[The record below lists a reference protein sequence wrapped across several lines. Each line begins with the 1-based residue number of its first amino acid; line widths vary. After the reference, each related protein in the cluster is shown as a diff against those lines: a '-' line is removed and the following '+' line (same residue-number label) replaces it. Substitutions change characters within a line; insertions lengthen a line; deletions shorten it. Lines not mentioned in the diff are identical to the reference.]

1 MGTVAGLEGT
11 VLRFSGFEL
20 DSERA
25 ELLAP
30 DGRTIRLR
38 PKTLEILRLLAGNAG
53 RVLSKQQL
61 MEAAWPNVHV
71 GEDSLFQCIREI
83 RTALGDDKRQVVRV
97 ISGRGYLFQAEVTG
111 AQVTEAG
118 VTEVAAP
125 VAPEIAPLGQPEPAA
140 PDTTAAVA
148 TNSEPAKR
156 FFDFSRRRIA
166 FASVAGLAILC
177 TAVAVWMLR
186 PGLIFARGPATI
198 AVMPIA
204 DASNDP
210 IVAQMAA
217 DVSGR
222 LTDGLAKIEN
232 IRVLAPET
240 AAPKA
245 DFVVKG
251 ELQKSEQAWTIRT
264 RMTNPATGEVTWTAS
279 YQVNPADTDLQMQQ
293 SRLAA
298 GVGHALALRIN
309 ELLNGD
315 TRSAAKNK
323 VVIEQ
328 ATAHINQTS
337 PERFQAAQAMLEKAL
352 AEDPGNVEVQ
362 VALAAL
368 LMRGVQMVWLS
379 PAEREAAESK
389 AEALL
394 QQTLRAKPNYIP
406 AHEAYCRFLNATNQ
420 FSASLVACAK
430 ALSFDPWNGIA
441 LYHVGLAQIQTGR
454 FEDALATFKQADRF
468 DTPQV
473 SRWTWMIGAGWAN
486 MLMGRAED
494 AVPWLQKSIAI
505 TAASGRTHMLLA
517 AAYQQ
522 LGKTDEAR
530 AAMQKGRELR
540 PGSTVRNV
548 PTPTKNSS
556 PIYIEAAE
564 RIMQLMV
571 AAGLPES

>member
-1 MGTVAGLEGT
+1 

-25 ELLAP
+25 ELRRP
-30 DGRTIRLR
+30 DGETVKLR

-61 MEAAWPNVHV
+61 MDAAWPNVHV

-111 AQVTEAG
+111 AQATEAG

-125 VAPEIAPLGQPEPAA
+125 EIAPVSQPERAS
-140 PDTTAAVA
+140 PDTTVAVA
-148 TNSEPAKR
+148 TTREPAKR
-156 FFDFSRRRIA
+156 LFDFSRRRIA
-166 FASVAGLAILC
+166 FAFVAGLAILC

-186 PGLIFARGPATI
+186 PGLIFARGPTSI

-210 IVAQMAA
+210 LVARMAA

-240 AAPKA
+240 GAPKA
-245 DFVVKG
+245 DFVLKG

-264 RMTNPATGEVTWTAS
+264 RMTNTATSEVTWTAS
-279 YQVNPADTDLQMQQ
+279 YQVNPSDTDLQMLQ

-309 ELLNGD
+309 ELLNAD
-315 TRSAAKNK
+315 TRSAAKSK

-352 AEDPGNVEVQ
+352 AEDPGNVAIQ
-362 VALAAL
+362 VTLAAL
-368 LMRGVQMVWLS
+368 LMRGVQMVWLA
-379 PAEREAAESK
+379 PAERDQAETK

-420 FSASLVACAK
+420 FSASLVACAR

-441 LYHVGLAQIQTGR
+441 LFHVGLGQIQTGR

-473 SRWTWMIGAGWAN
+473 SRWTWMVGAGWAN

-494 AVPWLQKSIAI
+494 AVPWLQQSIAI

-522 LGKTDEAR
+522 LGRTDEAR
-530 AAMQKGRELR
+530 AAMEKARALR
-540 PGSTVRNV
+540 PGSTAHNV
-548 PTPTKNSS
+548 PTPQKNSS
-556 PIYIEAAE
+556 PVYVEASE
-564 RIMQLMV
+564 RIMQLMI
-571 AAGLPES
+571 AAGLPEG

>member
-1 MGTVAGLEGT
+1 M
-11 VLRFSGFEL
+11 LRFSGFEL

-25 ELLAP
+25 ELRAP
-30 DGRTIRLR
+30 DGETIRLR

-53 RVLSKQQL
+53 RVLNKQQL
-61 MEAAWPNVHV
+61 MEAVWPNVHV

-97 ISGRGYLFQAEVTG
+97 ISGRGYLFQAEVTEV
-111 AQVTEAG
+111 QVTEAG

-125 VAPEIAPLGQPEPAA
+125 AAPEIAPVSQPGPAS
-140 PDTTAAVA
+140 PDTTVAVA
-148 TNSEPAKR
+148 TNREPAKR
-156 FFDFSRRRIA
+156 FFDFSRRRVA
-166 FASVAGLAILC
+166 FASAAGLAILC

-186 PGLIFARGPATI
+186 PGLIFARGPTSI

-210 IVAQMAA
+210 LVAQMAA

-232 IRVLAPET
+232 IRVLAPE
-240 AAPKA
+240 AGAPKA

-264 RMTNPATGEVTWTAS
+264 RMTNTATGEVTWTAS

-298 GVGHALALRIN
+298 GAGHALALRIN
-309 ELLNGD
+309 QLLNGD

-368 LMRGVQMVWLS
+368 LMRGVQMVWLRPADREAS
-379 PAEREAAESK
+379 ETKAER
-389 AEALL
+389 LL

-441 LYHVGLAQIQTGR
+441 LFHIGLAQIQTGR

-486 MLMGRAED
+486 LMMGRAED
-494 AVPWLQKSIAI
+494 AVPWLLKSIAI
-505 TAASGRTHMLLA
+505 TSASGRTHMLLA

-522 LGKTDEAR
+522 LGKTEEAK
-530 AAMQKGRELR
+530 AAMEKGRELR
-540 PGSTVRNV
+540 PGSTVQNV
-548 PTPTKNSS
+548 PTPKKNSS
-556 PIYIEAAE
+556 PVYVEAAE
-564 RIMQLMV
+564 RIMQLMA

>member
-1 MGTVAGLEGT
+1 M
-11 VLRFSGFEL
+11 LRFSGFEL
-20 DSERA
+20 DPERA
-25 ELLAP
+25 ELRAP
-30 DGRTIRLR
+30 DGATIRLR

-53 RVLSKQQL
+53 RVLNKQQL
-61 MEAAWPNVHV
+61 MEAVWPNVHV

-97 ISGRGYLFQAEVTG
+97 ISGRGYLFQAEVTE

-118 VTEVAAP
+118 VTEVAVPA
-125 VAPEIAPLGQPEPAA
+125 APEIAPVSQPEPAA

-156 FFDFSRRRIA
+156 LFDFSRRRIA

-177 TAVAVWMLR
+177 TAIAVWMLR
-186 PGLIFARGPATI
+186 PGLIFARGPTSI

-210 IVAQMAA
+210 LVAQMAT

-240 AAPKA
+240 GAPKA

-251 ELQKSEQAWTIRT
+251 ELQKSEQAWTVRT
-264 RMTNPATGEVTWTAS
+264 RMTNTATGEVTWTAS
-279 YQVNPADTDLQMQQ
+279 YQVNPTDADLQMQQ

-298 GVGHALALRIN
+298 GAGHALALRIN
-309 ELLNGD
+309 QLLNGD
-315 TRSAAKNK
+315 TRSAAKSK

-352 AEDPGNVEVQ
+352 AEDPDNVEVQ

-379 PAEREAAESK
+379 PAEREASETK
-389 AEALL
+389 AERLL
-394 QQTLRAKPNYIP
+394 QQTLRAKPHYIP

-441 LYHVGLAQIQTGR
+441 LFHIGLGQIQTGR

-486 MLMGRAED
+486 LLMGRAED
-494 AVPWLQKSIAI
+494 AVPWLLKSIAI
-505 TAASGRTHMLLA
+505 TSASGRTHMLLA

-522 LGKTDEAR
+522 LGKTEEAR
-530 AAMQKGRELR
+530 AAMEKGRELR
-540 PGSTVRNV
+540 PGSTVQNV
-548 PTPTKNSS
+548 PTPKKNSS
-556 PIYIEAAE
+556 PVYIEAAE
-564 RIMQLMV
+564 RIMQLMA

>member
-1 MGTVAGLEGT
+1 METVAGGRVT

-25 ELLAP
+25 ELRAP
-30 DGRTIRLR
+30 DGGTIRLR
-38 PKTLEILRLLAGNAG
+38 PKTLEILRLLAGSSG

-61 MEAAWPNVHV
+61 MEAVWPNVYV

-83 RTALGDDKRQVVRV
+83 RAALGDDKREVVRV
-97 ISGRGYLFQAEVTG
+97 ISGRGYLFQAEVT
-111 AQVTEAG
+111 
-118 VTEVAAP
+118 EVP
-125 VAPEIAPLGQPEPAA
+125 VPAA
-140 PDTTAAVA
+140 PAAPEAASTVQPAPAASDTTATVE
-148 TNSEPAKR
+148 TNNEPAKR
-156 FFDFSRRRIA
+156 FFDFSPRRSAA

-177 TAVAVWMLR
+177 AAIAVWMLR
-186 PGLIFARGPATI
+186 PGLIFAHGPATV

-210 IVAQMAA
+210 LVAQMAA
-217 DVSGR
+217 NVSGR

-232 IRVLAPET
+232 IRVLVPDT

-264 RMTNPATGEVTWTAS
+264 RMTEAATSEVKWTAS

-298 GVGHALALRIN
+298 GIGHALALRIN
-309 ELLNGD
+309 ELLNAD
-315 TRSAAKNK
+315 TRSAKNK

-352 AEDPGNVEVQ
+352 AEDPDNVEVQ

-368 LMRGVQMVWLS
+368 LMRGVQMVWLNA
-379 PAEREAAESK
+379 AERETAETK

-394 QQTLRAKPNYIP
+394 QQTLRAKPNHIP
-406 AHEAYCRFLNATNQ
+406 AQEAYCRFLNATNQ
-420 FSASLVACAK
+420 FRASLVAGAR

-441 LYHVGLAQIQTGR
+441 LYHIGLAQIRTGR

-505 TAASGRTHMLLA
+505 TSASGRTHMLLA

-522 LGKTDEAR
+522 LGKTEEAR
-530 AAMQKGRELR
+530 EAMEKARELR
-540 PGSTVRNV
+540 PGSTYGNV
-548 PTPTKNSS
+548 PPPRKNSS
-556 PIYIEAAE
+556 QAYLDASE

>member
-1 MGTVAGLEGT
+1 METVAAGRVT

-25 ELLAP
+25 ELRAP
-30 DGRTIRLR
+30 DGGTIRLR
-38 PKTLEILRLLAGNAG
+38 PKTLEILRLLAGSSG

-61 MEAAWPNVHV
+61 MEAVWPNVHV

-83 RTALGDDKRQVVRV
+83 RAALGDDKREVVRV
-97 ISGRGYLFQAEVTG
+97 ISGRGYLFQA
-111 AQVTEAG
+111 QVTEAG
-118 VTEVAAP
+118 AAEAP
-125 VAPEIAPLGQPEPAA
+125 VPAAPEITSVSQPVPAA
-140 PDTTAAVA
+140 SGTTAAVE
-148 TNSEPAKR
+148 TNSEPATR
-156 FFDFSRRRIA
+156 FFDFSRRRGAA
-166 FASVAGLAILC
+166 FASVAGVAILC

-204 DASNDP
+204 DESNDP
-210 IVAQMAA
+210 LVAQMAA

-232 IRVLAPET
+232 IRVLIPDT
-240 AAPKA
+240 AVSKA

-251 ELQKSEQAWTIRT
+251 ELHKNEQAWTIRT
-264 RMTNPATGEVTWTAS
+264 RMTNTTTGEVTWTAS

-309 ELLNGD
+309 ELLNPD
-315 TRSAAKNK
+315 TRSAKNK

-352 AEDPGNVEVQ
+352 AEDPDNVEVQ

-368 LMRGVQMVWLS
+368 LMRGVQMVWLNA
-379 PAEREAAESK
+379 AERETAETK

-394 QQTLRAKPNYIP
+394 QQTLRAKPNHIP

-420 FSASLVACAK
+420 FRASLVACAR

-494 AVPWLQKSIAI
+494 AVPWLLKSIAI
-505 TAASGRTHMLLA
+505 TSASGRTHMLLA

-530 AAMQKGRELR
+530 AAMEKGREIR
-540 PGSTVRNV
+540 PGSTVHNV
-548 PTPTKNSS
+548 PTPIKNSS
-556 PIYIEAAE
+556 PVYIEAAE

-571 AAGLPES
+571 AAGLPAS

>member
-1 MGTVAGLEGT
+1 M
-11 VLRFSGFEL
+11 LRFSGFEL

-25 ELLAP
+25 ELRRP
-30 DGRTIRLR
+30 DGESSKLR

-61 MEAAWPNVHV
+61 MEAVWPNVHV

-83 RTALGDDKRQVVRV
+83 RAALGDDKRQLVRV

-111 AQVTEAG
+111 AQATEAG
-118 VTEVAAP
+118 VTEAGVPA
-125 VAPEIAPLGQPEPAA
+125 APEIAPVSGPKPAA
-140 PDTTAAVA
+140 PDTTAVA
-148 TNSEPAKR
+148 TNSESAKR

-166 FASVAGLAILC
+166 FASVAGVAVLC

-186 PGLIFARGPATI
+186 PGLIFARGPTSI
-198 AVMPIA
+198 VVMPIA
-204 DASNDP
+204 DVSNDP
-210 IVAQMAA
+210 LVAQVAA

-232 IRVLAPET
+232 IRVLAQET
-240 AAPKA
+240 GAPKA

-251 ELQKSEQAWTIRT
+251 ELQKNEQAWTIRT
-264 RMTNPATGEVTWTAS
+264 RMTNTATGEVTWTAS

-352 AEDPGNVEVQ
+352 AEDPDNVEVQ

-379 PAEREAAESK
+379 SPERETAETK

-394 QQTLRAKPNYIP
+394 QQTLRAKPNHIP

-420 FSASLVACAK
+420 FRASLVACAR

-494 AVPWLQKSIAI
+494 AVPWLLKSIAI
-505 TAASGRTHMLLA
+505 TSASGRTHMLLA

-530 AAMQKGRELR
+530 AAMEKGRELR
-540 PGSTVRNV
+540 PGSTVLNV
-548 PTPTKNSS
+548 PTPRKNSS

-564 RIMQLMV
+564 RIMQLMA
-571 AAGLPES
+571 AAGLPEG

>member
-1 MGTVAGLEGT
+1 

-20 DSERA
+20 DPARA
-25 ELLAP
+25 ELRAP
-30 DGRTIRLR
+30 DGRTVRLR
-38 PKTLEILRLLAGNAG
+38 PKTLEILRLLAGNVG

-61 MEAAWPNVHV
+61 MEAVWPNVHV

-83 RTALGDDKRQVVRV
+83 RTALGDDKRQVVRA
-97 ISGRGYLFQAEVTG
+97 ISGRGYLFQAEVTD
-111 AQVTEAG
+111 T
-118 VTEVAAP
+118 AAP
-125 VAPEIAPLGQPEPAA
+125 AVVPTGEPVPTA
-140 PDTTAAVA
+140 PDTTAAA
-148 TNSEPAKR
+148 GTDAEPAKR
-156 FFDFSRRRIA
+156 PFDGSRRRSAA
-166 FASVAGLAILC
+166 FAFAAGLAVLC
-177 TAVAVWMLR
+177 VATAIWTLR
-186 PGLIFARGPATI
+186 PGYIFARGPTTI

-204 DASNDP
+204 DESNDP
-210 IVAQMAA
+210 LVAQMAA
-217 DVSGR
+217 DVGGR

-232 IRVLAPET
+232 IRVLIPEPAT
-240 AAPKA
+240 TKA

-251 ELQKSEQAWTIRT
+251 ELQKSEQAWTIRA
-264 RMTNPATGEVTWTAS
+264 RMTEAATGEVKWTAS
-279 YQVNPADTDLQMQQ
+279 YQVNPADGDLQMQQ

-309 ELLNGD
+309 ELQNAD
-315 TRSAAKNK
+315 TPSSTGSK
-323 VVIEQ
+323 VAVEQ

-368 LMRGVQMVWLS
+368 LMRGVQMVWLGA
-379 PAEREAAESK
+379 AERETAEAK
-389 AEALL
+389 AGALL

-420 FSASLVACAK
+420 FSASLVACAR

-494 AVPWLQKSIAI
+494 AVPWLLKSIAI

-530 AAMQKGRELR
+530 AAMEKGRELR
-540 PGSTVRNV
+540 PGSTVQNV
-548 PTPTKNSS
+548 PTPQKNSS
-556 PIYIEAAE
+556 PIYVEAAG
-564 RIMQLMV
+564 RIIRLMI
-571 AAGLPES
+571 AAGLPEG

>member
-1 MGTVAGLEGT
+1 

-25 ELLAP
+25 ELRTP
-30 DGRTIRLR
+30 DGGTIRLR

-71 GEDSLFQCIREI
+71 GEDSLFQCIHEI
-83 RTALGDDKRQVVRV
+83 RTALGDDKRKMVRV

-111 AQVTEAG
+111 A
-118 VTEVAAP
+118 P
-125 VAPEIAPLGQPEPAA
+125 VPAAPEIAPVSQPAPAVS
-140 PDTTAAVA
+140 DTKVA
-148 TNSEPAKR
+148 TEMSGEPAKQV
-156 FFDFSRRRIA
+156 FDFSRRRVA
-166 FASVAGLAILC
+166 FASVAGFAILC
-177 TAVAVWMLR
+177 TTVAVWMLS
-186 PGLIFARGPATI
+186 PGLIFARGPTNI
-198 AVMPIA
+198 AVMPIV
-204 DASNDP
+204 DASNDSH
-210 IVAQMAA
+210 VAQMAA
-217 DVSGR
+217 DVTGR

-232 IRVLAPET
+232 IRVLTPET
-240 AAPKA
+240 GAPKA

-251 ELQKSEQAWTIRT
+251 ELQKSGQGWTIRT
-264 RMTNPATGEVTWTAS
+264 RMTDTATGEVTWTAS
-279 YQVNPADTDLQMQQ
+279 YSVNPADTDLQMQQ

-309 ELLNGD
+309 ELLNAD

-352 AEDPGNVEVQ
+352 AEDHGNVEVQ

-368 LMRGVQMVWLS
+368 LMRGVQMVWLN
-379 PAEREAAESK
+379 PAEREPAEAK

-420 FSASLVACAK
+420 FSASLVACAR
-430 ALSFDPWNGIA
+430 ALSLDPWNGIA

-530 AAMQKGRELR
+530 AAMEKGRELR
-540 PGSTVRNV
+540 PGSTVQNV
-548 PTPTKNSS
+548 PTPKKNSS
-556 PIYIEAAE
+556 PVYLQAAE
-564 RIMQLMV
+564 RIMQLMA
-571 AAGLPES
+571 AAGLPEG

>member
-1 MGTVAGLEGT
+1 

-25 ELLAP
+25 ELRRP
-30 DGRTIRLR
+30 GGETVKLR

-118 VTEVAAP
+118 VTGVA
-125 VAPEIAPLGQPEPAA
+125 APEIAPVSQPEPAV
-140 PDTTAAVA
+140 PDTTVAAA

-156 FFDFSRRRIA
+156 FFDLSRRRIA
-166 FASVAGLAILC
+166 FASVAGFAILC

-204 DASNDP
+204 DAGNDP
-210 IVAQMAA
+210 LVAQMAA

-222 LTDGLAKIEN
+222 LADGLAKIEN
-232 IRVLAPET
+232 IRVLVPET
-240 AAPKA
+240 AARKA

-264 RMTNPATGEVTWTAS
+264 RMTNMATGEVAWTAS
-279 YQVNPADTDLQMQQ
+279 YQVNLADTDLQMQQ
-293 SRLAA
+293 SRLTA

-309 ELLNGD
+309 ELLNAD
-315 TRSAAKNK
+315 ARPAANSK

-352 AEDPGNVEVQ
+352 AENPDDVEVQ

-368 LMRGVQMVWLS
+368 LMRGVQMAWLKG
-379 PAEREAAESK
+379 AERETAETK

-394 QQTLRAKPNYIP
+394 QQTLRAKPNHIP

-420 FSASLVACAK
+420 FRASLVACAR
-430 ALSFDPWNGIA
+430 ALSLDPWNGIA

-473 SRWTWMIGAGWAN
+473 SRWTWLIGAGWAN

-494 AVPWLQKSIAI
+494 AVPWLLKSIAI

-530 AAMQKGRELR
+530 AAMEKGRELR
-540 PGSTVRNV
+540 PGSTVLNV
-548 PTPTKNSS
+548 PTPRKNSS
-556 PIYIEAAE
+556 PIYIEATE
-564 RIMQLMV
+564 RIMQLMA

>member
-1 MGTVAGLEGT
+1 LPVGGD

-25 ELLAP
+25 ELRRP
-30 DGRTIRLR
+30 DGETVKLR

-61 MEAAWPNVHV
+61 MEAAWPNIHV

-111 AQVTEAG
+111 AQVTEAS

-125 VAPEIAPLGQPEPAA
+125 AAPEIAPVSRPEAAA
-140 PDTTAAVA
+140 PDTTVALA
-148 TNSEPAKR
+148 TNSESAKG
-156 FFDFSRRRIA
+156 FADFSRHRIA
-166 FASVAGLAILC
+166 FASVAGFAILC

-186 PGLIFARGPATI
+186 PGLIFARGPTSI

-232 IRVLAPET
+232 IRVLVPEST
-240 AAPKA
+240 TSKA

-264 RMTNPATGEVTWTAS
+264 RMTNTATGEVTWTAS

-315 TRSAAKNK
+315 IRSAAKNK

-337 PERFQAAQAMLEKAL
+337 PERFKAAQAMLEQAL
-352 AEDPGNVEVQ
+352 AEDPENSDVQ

-368 LMRGVQMVWLS
+368 LMRGVQMVWIS
-379 PAEREAAESK
+379 PAEREAAETK

-394 QQTLRAKPNYIP
+394 QQTLRAKPNHIP
-406 AHEAYCRFLNATNQ
+406 AHEAYCRFLSATNQ
-420 FSASLVACAK
+420 FRSSLVACAR

-441 LYHVGLAQIQTGR
+441 LYHIGLAQIRTGR

-494 AVPWLQKSIAI
+494 AIPWLQKSIAI
-505 TAASGRTHMLLA
+505 TSASGRTHMTLA

-522 LGKTDEAR
+522 LGKTEEAK
-530 AAMQKGRELR
+530 AAMQKGMELR
-540 PGSTVRNV
+540 PGSTYQNV
-548 PTPTKNSS
+548 PPPWKNSS
-556 PIYIEAAE
+556 PVYREAAE
-564 RIMQLMV
+564 RLMQLMV
-571 AAGLPES
+571 AAGLPEG

>member
-1 MGTVAGLEGT
+1 M
-11 VLRFSGFEL
+11 LRFSGFEL
-20 DSERA
+20 DPERA
-25 ELLAP
+25 ELRRP
-30 DGRTIRLR
+30 DGESIKLR

-53 RVLSKQQL
+53 RVQSKQQL
-61 MEAAWPNVHV
+61 MEAVWPNVHV

-83 RTALGDDKRQVVRV
+83 RAALGDDKRQVVRV

-111 AQVTEAG
+111 AQATEAG
-118 VTEVAAP
+118 VTEAGVPA
-125 VAPEIAPLGQPEPAA
+125 APEIAPVSGPKPAA
-140 PDTTAAVA
+140 PDTTAVA
-148 TNSEPAKR
+148 TNSESAKR

-166 FASVAGLAILC
+166 FASVAGVAVLC

-186 PGLIFARGPATI
+186 PGLIFARGPTSI
-198 AVMPIA
+198 VVMPIA
-204 DASNDP
+204 DVSNDP
-210 IVAQMAA
+210 LVAQVAA

-232 IRVLAPET
+232 IRVLAQET
-240 AAPKA
+240 GAPKA

-251 ELQKSEQAWTIRT
+251 ELQKNEQAWTIRT
-264 RMTNPATGEVTWTAS
+264 RMTNTATGEVTWTAS

-352 AEDPGNVEVQ
+352 AEDPDNVEVQ

-379 PAEREAAESK
+379 SPERETAETK

-394 QQTLRAKPNYIP
+394 QQTLRAKPNHIP

-420 FSASLVACAK
+420 FRASLVACAR

-494 AVPWLQKSIAI
+494 AVPWLLKSIAI
-505 TAASGRTHMLLA
+505 TSASGRTHMLLA

-530 AAMQKGRELR
+530 AAMEKGRELR
-540 PGSTVRNV
+540 PGSTVLNV
-548 PTPTKNSS
+548 PTPRKNSS

-564 RIMQLMV
+564 RIMQLMA
-571 AAGLPES
+571 AAGLPEG

>member
-1 MGTVAGLEGT
+1 LEGT
-11 VLRFSGFEL
+11 VLRFSGLEL
-20 DSERA
+20 DQERA
-25 ELLAP
+25 ELRRP
-30 DGRTIRLR
+30 DGETIKLR
-38 PKTLEILRLLAGNAG
+38 PKTLEMLRLFAANAG

-61 MEAAWPNVHV
+61 MEAVWPNVHV

-83 RTALGDDKRQVVRV
+83 RTALGDDKRQVVRL
-97 ISGRGYLFQAEVTG
+97 ITGRGYLFQA
-111 AQVTEAG
+111 QVTSTNG
-118 VTEVAAP
+118 TETV
-125 VAPEIAPLGQPEPAA
+125 IAAA
-140 PDTTAAVA
+140 PDVVVRPVSEPAPAEPDTKAPTE
-148 TNSEPAKR
+148 TIGEPAKR
-156 FFDFSRRRIA
+156 LFDFSRRRSAA
-166 FASVAGLAILC
+166 FASIAGLAILC
-177 TAVAVWMLR
+177 TAIAVWMLR
-186 PGLIFARGPATI
+186 SDLIFARGPATI

-210 IVAQMAA
+210 LVVQMAA
-217 DVSGR
+217 NVSGR

-232 IRVLAPET
+232 SRVLVPET
-240 AAPKA
+240 ATPKA

-264 RMTNPATGEVTWTAS
+264 RMTEAATGEVKWTAS
-279 YQVNPADTDLQMQQ
+279 YSVNLADIDLQMQQ

-309 ELLNGD
+309 ELLNAD
-315 TRSAAKNK
+315 TRSAKNK

-337 PERFQAAQAMLEKAL
+337 PERFKAAQAMLEKAL
-352 AEDPGNVEVQ
+352 AEDPDDSDVQ
-362 VALAAL
+362 IALAAL

-379 PAEREAAESK
+379 AAERETAETK
-389 AEALL
+389 AEAVL
-394 QQTLRAKPNYIP
+394 QQTLRARPNDIP

-420 FSASLVACAK
+420 FRASLVACAR

-441 LYHVGLAQIQTGR
+441 LYHIGLAQIQTGR
-454 FEDALATFKQADRF
+454 FEDALATFQQADRF

-473 SRWTWMIGAGWAN
+473 SRWTWMLGAGWAY

-505 TAASGRTHMLLA
+505 TPASGRTHMLLA

-530 AAMQKGRELR
+530 AAMEKGMELR
-540 PGSTVRNV
+540 PGSTYRNV

-556 PIYIEAAE
+556 PVYLEAAE
-564 RIMQLMV
+564 KIMRSMV

>member
-1 MGTVAGLEGT
+1 

-25 ELLAP
+25 ELRRP
-30 DGRTIRLR
+30 DGQSIKLR

-61 MEAAWPNVHV
+61 MEAVWPNVHV

-83 RTALGDDKRQVVRV
+83 RAALGDDKRQVVRV
-97 ISGRGYLFQAEVTG
+97 ISGRGYLFQAEVAG
-111 AQVTEAG
+111 AQATEAG
-118 VTEVAAP
+118 VTEAGLPA
-125 VAPEIAPLGQPEPAA
+125 APEIAPVSGPEPAA
-140 PDTTAAVA
+140 PDTTTAVA
-148 TNSEPAKR
+148 TNSKSAKR
-156 FFDFSRRRIA
+156 YFDFSRRRIA
-166 FASVAGLAILC
+166 FASVTGVAVLC

-186 PGLIFARGPATI
+186 PGLIFARGPTSI
-198 AVMPIA
+198 VVMPIA
-204 DASNDP
+204 DVSNDP
-210 IVAQMAA
+210 LVAQVAA

-232 IRVLAPET
+232 IRVLTQET
-240 AAPKA
+240 GAPKA

-251 ELQKSEQAWTIRT
+251 ELQKNEQAWTIRT
-264 RMTNPATGEVTWTAS
+264 RMTNTATGEVTWTAS

-352 AEDPGNVEVQ
+352 AEDPDNVEVQ

-379 PAEREAAESK
+379 PAERETAETK

-394 QQTLRAKPNYIP
+394 QQTLRAKPNHIAASSTRP
-406 AHEAYCRFLNATNQ
+406 TSFAQVSSRAREP
-420 FSASLVACAK
+420 SASTRGTGSRCIMS
-430 ALSFDPWNGIA
+430 AL
-441 LYHVGLAQIQTGR
+441 R
-454 FEDALATFKQADRF
+454 R
-468 DTPQV
+468 
-473 SRWTWMIGAGWAN
+473 SR
-486 MLMGRAED
+486 RD
-494 AVPWLQKSIAI
+494 DS
-505 TAASGRTHMLLA
+505 RTHSRRSSRR
-517 AAYQQ
+517 
-522 LGKTDEAR
+522 T
-530 AAMQKGRELR
+530 
-540 PGSTVRNV
+540 GSTR
-548 PTPTKNSS
+548 
-556 PIYIEAAE
+556 
-564 RIMQLMV
+564 RRCR
-571 AAGLPES
+571 AGPG

>member
-1 MGTVAGLEGT
+1 M
-11 VLRFSGFEL
+11 LRFSGFEL
-20 DSERA
+20 DPERA
-25 ELLAP
+25 ELRAP
-30 DGRTIRLR
+30 DGATIRLR

-53 RVLSKQQL
+53 RVLNKQQL
-61 MEAAWPNVHV
+61 MEAVWPNVHV

-97 ISGRGYLFQAEVTG
+97 ISGRGYLFQAEVTE

-118 VTEVAAP
+118 VTEVAVPA
-125 VAPEIAPLGQPEPAA
+125 APEIAPVSQPEPAA

-156 FFDFSRRRIA
+156 LFDFSRHRIA
-166 FASVAGLAILC
+166 FASVAGFAILC
-177 TAVAVWMLR
+177 AAVAVWMLR
-186 PGLIFARGPATI
+186 PGLIFARGPTSI

-210 IVAQMAA
+210 LVAQMAT

-240 AAPKA
+240 GAPKA

-264 RMTNPATGEVTWTAS
+264 RMTNTATGEVTWTAS
-279 YQVNPADTDLQMQQ
+279 YQVNPTDADLQMQQ

-298 GVGHALALRIN
+298 GAGHALALRIN
-309 ELLNGD
+309 QLLNGD
-315 TRSAAKNK
+315 TRSAAKSK

-352 AEDPGNVEVQ
+352 AEDPGDVEVQ

-379 PAEREAAESK
+379 PAEREASETK
-389 AEALL
+389 AERLL
-394 QQTLRAKPNYIP
+394 QQTLRAKPHYIQ

-441 LYHVGLAQIQTGR
+441 LFHIGLGQIQTGR

-486 MLMGRAED
+486 LLMGRAED
-494 AVPWLQKSIAI
+494 AVPWLLKSIAI
-505 TAASGRTHMLLA
+505 TSASGRTHMLLA

-522 LGKTDEAR
+522 LGKTEEAR
-530 AAMQKGRELR
+530 AAMEKGRELR
-540 PGSTVRNV
+540 PGSTVQNV
-548 PTPTKNSS
+548 PTPKKNSS
-556 PIYIEAAE
+556 PVYIEAAE
-564 RIMQLMV
+564 RIMQLMA

>member
-1 MGTVAGLEGT
+1 

-25 ELLAP
+25 ELRRP
-30 DGRTIRLR
+30 DGESSKLR

-61 MEAAWPNVHV
+61 MEAVWPNVHV

-83 RTALGDDKRQVVRV
+83 RAALGDDKRQVVRV

-111 AQVTEAG
+111 AQATEAG
-118 VTEVAAP
+118 VTEAGVPA
-125 VAPEIAPLGQPEPAA
+125 APEIAPVSGPKPAA
-140 PDTTAAVA
+140 PDTTAVA
-148 TNSEPAKR
+148 TNSESAKR

-166 FASVAGLAILC
+166 FASVAGVAVLC

-186 PGLIFARGPATI
+186 PGLIFARGPTSI
-198 AVMPIA
+198 VVMPIA
-204 DASNDP
+204 DVSNDP
-210 IVAQMAA
+210 LVAQVAA

-232 IRVLAPET
+232 IRVLAQET
-240 AAPKA
+240 GAPKA

-251 ELQKSEQAWTIRT
+251 ELQKNEQAWTIRT
-264 RMTNPATGEVTWTAS
+264 RMTNTATGEVTWTAS

-352 AEDPGNVEVQ
+352 AEDPDNVEVQ

-379 PAEREAAESK
+379 SPERETAETK

-394 QQTLRAKPNYIP
+394 QQTLRAKPNHIP

-420 FSASLVACAK
+420 FRASLVACAR

-494 AVPWLQKSIAI
+494 AVPWLLKSIAI
-505 TAASGRTHMLLA
+505 TSASGRTHMLLA

-530 AAMQKGRELR
+530 AAMEKGRELR
-540 PGSTVRNV
+540 PGSTVLNV
-548 PTPTKNSS
+548 PTPRKNSS

-564 RIMQLMV
+564 RIMQLMA
-571 AAGLPES
+571 AAGLPEG

>member
-1 MGTVAGLEGT
+1 MQTVAGGRVT

-20 DSERA
+20 DSERG
-25 ELLAP
+25 ELHAP
-30 DGRTIRLR
+30 DGGTIRLR
-38 PKTLEILRLLAGNAG
+38 PKTLEILRLLAGHSG

-61 MEAAWPNVHV
+61 MEAVWPNVHV

-83 RTALGDDKRQVVRV
+83 RAALGDDKREVVRV
-97 ISGRGYLFQAEVTG
+97 ISGRGYLFQPE
-111 AQVTEAG
+111 
-118 VTEVAAP
+118 VTEVP
-125 VAPEIAPLGQPEPAA
+125 VPAA
-140 PDTTAAVA
+140 PEAASTVQPAASGTTAPVE
-148 TNSEPAKR
+148 TNREPAKR
-156 FFDFSRRRIA
+156 FFDFSRRRSAA

-177 TAVAVWMLR
+177 TAVAVGILR
-186 PGLIFARGPATI
+186 PGLIFAREPATI
-198 AVMPIA
+198 AVIPIA
-204 DASNDP
+204 DESNDP
-210 IVAQMAA
+210 LVAQMAA
-217 DVSGR
+217 DVSAR

-232 IRVLAPET
+232 IRVLIPEQAT
-240 AAPKA
+240 TKA

-264 RMTNPATGEVTWTAS
+264 RMTESATGEVKWTAS

-315 TRSAAKNK
+315 TRSAAKSK

-352 AEDPGNVEVQ
+352 AEDPDNVDVQ

-368 LMRGVQMVWLS
+368 LMRGVQMVWLNA
-379 PAEREAAESK
+379 AERETAETK

-394 QQTLRAKPNYIP
+394 QQTLRTKPNHIP

-420 FSASLVACAK
+420 FRASLVACAR

-454 FEDALATFKQADRF
+454 FEDALATFRQADRF

-473 SRWTWMIGAGWAN
+473 SRWTWMIGAGWAY

-530 AAMQKGRELR
+530 AAMEKGRELR
-540 PGSTVRNV
+540 PGSTVLNV

-556 PIYIEAAE
+556 PVYIEASE
-564 RIMQLMV
+564 RILQLMV
-571 AAGLPES
+571 AAGLPTG